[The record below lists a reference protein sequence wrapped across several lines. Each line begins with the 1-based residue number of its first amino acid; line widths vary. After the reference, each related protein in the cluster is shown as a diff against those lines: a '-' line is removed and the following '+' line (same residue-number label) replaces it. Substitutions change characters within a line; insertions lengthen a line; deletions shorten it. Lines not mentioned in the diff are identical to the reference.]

1 MLFQA
6 ANQQQ
11 QHFYKNASIQ
21 IRSLVYKTRYGFKSI
36 TFFFKFTTN
45 SKKQKQKKQNIF
57 LFEVLCL
64 FVLLK

>member
-21 IRSLVYKTRYGFKSI
+21 IRSLVYKTRYGFKRI
-36 TFFFKFTTN
+36 IFFFFLIFN
-45 SKKQKQKKQNIF
+45 KQQNKTKNIF
-57 LFEVLCL
+57 SFEVKCL
-64 FVLLK
+64 FVLK